1 MLLIARQSVA
11 DALSLWRDQLHY
23 MIYRTCTDLMSP
35 TVWRRVR
42 LLVVEFSPAT
52 RKTRAR
58 FPAISV
64 LAYLAGRAVRFMR
77 VCMIVCVYAFTW
89 TFDLTRLDFT

>member
-1 MLLIARQSVA
+1 
-11 DALSLWRDQLHY
+11 
-23 MIYRTCTDLMSP
+23 MILRTCTDLMSP

-42 LLVVEFSPAT
+42 LLMVEFSPAT

-64 LAYLAGRAVRFMR
+64 LAYLAGRAVRFMG
-77 VCMIVCVYAFTW
+77 VCMIGYMYAYTW